1 MPCLLL
7 ALPRIPSHS
16 LIYSFYVSGRKK
28 NLRVHVYLD
37 GVKPDP
43 EQYKTFPFGE
53 RSLVVIAR
61 AFPPQ
66 AH

>member
-1 MPCLLL
+1 MFL
-7 ALPRIPSHS
+7 
-16 LIYSFYVSGRKK
+16 VEKK